1 MDTEKRVDTKQ
12 QTVDRE
18 GRRCPCPRLNLS
30 GVRLLT
36 TVYCLLI
43 MTGCGSGLN
52 LKTKP
57 IKWFDPDN
65 KTIPEPKE
73 VEQNRAWDFIDKT
86 LFYQVGKLL
95 DLGWTVRR
103 AGNLLNIVPVKQ
115 ADNVNALDDA
125 SDSSWYTNRYF
136 RHPMTIDELMRGAGI
151 AQPDTSGYWEIIK
164 GKFEGVSA
172 GFTIK
177 DASGTI
183 FFLKFDAEGMEEMA
197 SAAETISTKILYA
210 SGYSV
215 PRNSV
220 VYFDPAILKIGPKA
234 KVPAPGGTKRPMTE
248 ADLRGILNHIPVQP
262 DGRLRCLASEFLEG
276 IVPVGV
282 FNYHGRRGD
291 DPNDRVDHEHR
302 RELRGLRV
310 IGSWINDT
318 DRRAA
323 NTLDM
328 YVTDEKRR
336 RYIKHHLIDMGSTL
350 GSSYWVPHTPQD
362 GNEYVF
368 DPRTIGLSL
377 FALGF
382 YKKAWEDPLP
392 MKYPSIGYFESEVFH
407 PGRWSPGF
415 PNPAFQRCTNRDGYW
430 GAKIVMS
437 FSDEEIAAI
446 VKTGRLSDPAAEA
459 ELTRFLIERRDIIGR
474 YWFGKINP
482 IDRFSINESGVK
494 FEDLAVRGELACLS
508 GTTYRYRLLNDR
520 GKAIGTEKI
529 LRGKTLIPLE
539 ENLTPKKFYGYEIRT
554 LRDGQTSKY
563 RRIYFY
569 VWEPGHYQIVRIQRE
584 E

>member
-1 MDTEKRVDTKQ
+1 
-12 QTVDRE
+12 
-18 GRRCPCPRLNLS
+18 
-30 GVRLLT
+30 
-36 TVYCLLI
+36 
-43 MTGCGSGLN
+43 
-52 LKTKP
+52 
-57 IKWFDPDN
+57 
-65 KTIPEPKE
+65 
-73 VEQNRAWDFIDKT
+73 
-86 LFYQVGKLL
+86 
-95 DLGWTVRR
+95 
-103 AGNLLNIVPVKQ
+103 
-115 ADNVNALDDA
+115 
-125 SDSSWYTNRYF
+125 
-136 RHPMTIDELMRGAGI
+136 MTIDELMRGAGI

-215 PRNSV
+215 PKNSV
-220 VYFDPAILKIGPKA
+220 VFFDPAILKIGPKA

-248 ADLRGILNHIPVQP
+248 ADLRDILSHIPPIDSIGGQP

-282 FNYHGRRGD
+282 FNFHGRRRD

-328 YVTDEKRR
+328 YVTDEKGH

-350 GSSYWVPHTPQD
+350 GSNYWMPHPPMY

-407 PGRWSPGF
+407 AGRWSPTY
-415 PNPAFQRCTNRDGYW
+415 PNPAFQRRTNRDGYW

-437 FSDEEIAAI
+437 FSDEEIAAM
-446 VKTGRLSDPAAEA
+446 VKTGRLSNSGAEA
-459 ELTRFLIERRDIIGR
+459 ELNRLLIERRDIIGR
-474 YWFGKINP
+474 YWFDKINP
-482 IDRFSINESGVK
+482 LDRFSIDSKGMK
-494 FEDLAVRGELACLS
+494 FEDLAVSGKLASLS
-508 GTTYRYRLLNDR
+508 ETTYRYRLLNHR
-520 GKAIGTEKI
+520 GKAIGSEKI
-529 LRGKTLIPLE
+529 LDGETLIPLE
-539 ENLTPKKFYGYEIRT
+539 ENLTPRQFYGYEIRT

-563 RRIYFY
+563 TSAEPPWEGDRLRKDTGRRDPYPSGGKSDSEA
-569 VWEPGHYQIVRIQRE
+569 VLRVRDSDAT
-584 E
+584 